1 MILEIKMALEESLAS
16 LRWMDEETRRSA
28 REKADA
34 IYDMIGYPKFI
45 LDPKEL
51 DKVFHDVSCPSHA
64 AGAGTSWVG
73 DWI

>member
-1 MILEIKMALEESLAS
+1 MILEIKRALEESLAS
-16 LRWMDEETRRSA
+16 LVWMDEETRRSA

-51 DKVFHDVSCPSHA
+51 DKVFHEVSHTCC
-64 AGAGTSWVG
+64 VCV
-73 DWI
+73 